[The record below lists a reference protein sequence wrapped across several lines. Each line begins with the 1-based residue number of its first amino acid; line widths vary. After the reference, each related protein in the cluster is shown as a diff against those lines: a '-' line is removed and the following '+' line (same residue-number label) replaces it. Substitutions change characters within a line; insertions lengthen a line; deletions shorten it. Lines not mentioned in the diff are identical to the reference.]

1 VPKTTPRT
9 RPTFVISAI
18 AHPTGFG
25 TVNRKVVPDVV
36 ALFKTRRAY
45 ARTARFL
52 TISTSVREI
61 PRVPFF
67 PARINHIRWFSVILS
82 FKRELGVIIIVIIR
96 ILLLLLLLFS
106 LQLHLHL
113 LAVFFHEREVLP
125 VGFSREVPRHELFQS
140 LDVRRF

>member
-1 VPKTTPRT
+1 
-9 RPTFVISAI
+9 
-18 AHPTGFG
+18 
-25 TVNRKVVPDVV
+25 VPDVV

-67 PARINHIRWFSVILS
+67 SARINHIRWFSVILS

-106 LQLHLHL
+106 LQLNLHL

-125 VGFSREVPRHELFQS
+125 VGFSREVPRHELFQL